1 MTTIYAAGGIM
12 SNADDLFRW
21 HQALYNNELIN
32 HELLTKA
39 FTPYRF
45 ADGTYSE
52 YGYGWFIKNL
62 DGSKTIEHAGST
74 DGFQSD
80 EIYFPAEDVFVVTL
94 FNCFEQNMDWT
105 VLSNDIAKLAIGKLL
120 NNDLKLSNDFLK
132 KYTGEYVFNADHKLI
147 VTLESGKLFIED
159 TNPNDR
165 LPKVQVYAEKENRF
179 YIKEAQLKFEFVTD
193 TSNSSLKIVTYNS
206 RGKDAEWIKTK

>member
-1 MTTIYAAGGIM
+1 
-12 SNADDLFRW
+12 
-21 HQALYNNELIN
+21 
-32 HELLTKA
+32 
-39 FTPYRF
+39 
-45 ADGTYSE
+45 
-52 YGYGWFIKNL
+52 
-62 DGSKTIEHAGST
+62 
-74 DGFQSD
+74 
-80 EIYFPAEDVFVVTL
+80 
-94 FNCFEQNMDWT
+94 MDWT